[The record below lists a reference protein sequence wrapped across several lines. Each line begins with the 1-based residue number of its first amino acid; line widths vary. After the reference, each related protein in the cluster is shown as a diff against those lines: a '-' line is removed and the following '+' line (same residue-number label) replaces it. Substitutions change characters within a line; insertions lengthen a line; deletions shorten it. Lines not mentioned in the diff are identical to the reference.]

1 MVCLAFAKANIKFIK
16 AVSTLSL
23 YCHQETRVN
32 MTHIYTLLRVHCKY
46 KFIVIKM
53 LLSRLSAMDIG
64 HQAKLH
70 ELLCS
75 FFLKLLCYHFLL
87 FHSFSIYNKHHSL
100 LFFRFQKKTLGK
112 KSDHEDAQTNWI
124 FFSTVAGLTHLHCNI
139 MM

>member
-1 MVCLAFAKANIKFIK
+1 MIFLDNLNWIIFSHLKDIIRNYYLMIQGYLWFHLKIALLLCITIDFRNYY
-16 AVSTLSL
+16 L
-23 YCHQETRVN
+23 YFLFSRVN
-32 MTHIYTLLRVHCKY
+32 LTHIYTLLRVHCKY

-53 LLSRLSAMDIG
+53 LLSSLSAMDIG

-100 LFFRFQKKTLGK
+100 LFFRFQEK
-112 KSDHEDAQTNWI
+112 H
-124 FFSTVAGLTHLHCNI
+124 
-139 MM
+139 